1 MATLNNGWLYC
12 IAVLYPTYSSE
23 RRRSIPLTT
32 MSFGSRLHP
41 SASEA
46 TFMGSPRLSRDSS
59 KHPPSA
65 IDSVLLIPALQVK
78 VHYQSM
84 VGSAP
89 PRASTVPF
97 PQKLTPHSSPI
108 PPGKSEEQKA
118 ALSGGEEAFLP
129 EPQKKKGVLSL
140 SAIVASLPEDVEVTP
155 SLLEFIEKV
164 ARPTLAATVVT
175 SSSGNDSDSEE
186 GKNEVEDLL
195 QFANQTSSDPWPIS
209 FPVDVTLTFQIQPST
224 VHLSCQPHSRVQCM
238 FQSPDVNFVISF
250 TLFSKQQPESSFSSD
265 STPLPSQVTVVPFNN
280 LYITGCLTTFALQL
294 FSPVLTSALKSYS
307 STSKIENKEALSLTL
322 GQALIHLSRKTVF
335 VPSPGSQGPQEEES
349 EGVDDHPIQ
358 NKLQVSGQ
366 CQVM

>member
-1 MATLNNGWLYC
+1 M
-12 IAVLYPTYSSE
+12 PFSSH
-23 RRRSIPLTT
+23 
-32 MSFGSRLHP
+32 LHP
-41 SASEA
+41 SSSEA

-84 VGSAP
+84 VGSALP
-89 PRASTVPF
+89 KMSTVPF

-108 PPGKSEEQKA
+108 PPGKEQKA
-118 ALSGGEEAFLP
+118 ASSGGEEALLP
-129 EPQKKKGVLSL
+129 EPQKKGVLSL

-175 SSSGNDSDSEE
+175 SSNGNDSDSEE
-186 GKNEVEDLL
+186 GKNVEDLV
-195 QFANQTSSDPWPIS
+195 QFGNQPTSDSWPIS

-224 VHLSCQPHSRVQCM
+224 VHLSCQPHSRVRCM

-265 STPLPSQVTVVPFNN
+265 STPLLSQVTVVPFNN

-294 FSPVLTSALKSYS
+294 FSPVITSSLKSYS

-335 VPSPGSQGPQEEES
+335 VPSSASQGPPEKGT
-349 EGVDDHPIQ
+349 EGMDDQPIQ
-358 NKLQVSGQ
+358 NKLQVSS
-366 CQVM
+366 

>member
-1 MATLNNGWLYC
+1 MAGFTALFVF
-12 IAVLYPTYSSE
+12 IHIYSSE
-23 RRRSIPLTT
+23 RRRSIPAT
-32 MSFGSRLHP
+32 MPFSSHLHP

-46 TFMGSPRLSRDSS
+46 TFMGSPRLSHDSS

-84 VGSAP
+84 VGSTP
-89 PRASTVPF
+89 PKTSTVPF

-108 PPGKSEEQKA
+108 PPGKEQKA
-118 ALSGGEEAFLP
+118 ALSGGEEALLS
-129 EPQKKKGVLSL
+129 EPQKKGVLSL

-164 ARPTLAATVVT
+164 ARPTLAATVIT
-175 SSSGNDSDSEE
+175 SSNGNDSDSEE
-186 GKNEVEDLL
+186 GKNGMEDLA
-195 QFANQTSSDPWPIS
+195 QFGNQPTSDSWPIS

-265 STPLPSQVTVVPFNN
+265 STPLPSQVTIVPFNN

-335 VPSPGSQGPQEEES
+335 VPSSASQGPEEKGTED
-349 EGVDDHPIQ
+349 VDDQPIQ
-358 NKLQVSGQ
+358 NKLQVSS
-366 CQVM
+366 